1 MTSNNDEQKF
11 IDSNFST
18 VNYFKGSTFEEST
31 AIVILTFSEI
41 LLNFDVSGAKFAL
54 LDKEWDIQPENFLIG
69 PPA

>member
-31 AIVILTFSEI
+31 AIVILTFS
-41 LLNFDVSGAKFAL
+41 
-54 LDKEWDIQPENFLIG
+54 
-69 PPA
+69 